1 MSEAAPPALRL
12 RVITSHRLL
21 AEEEVQE
28 VTLPSLDGYVGIF
41 PGHRPLM
48 LALGRG
54 ELVFRAS
61 GREERFSVDGGYAE
75 VRPDLVLIFTELLQ
89 GEPDGPQTG

>member
-1 MSEAAPPALRL
+1 MSEAIPPALRL
-12 RVITSHRLL
+12 RVITSRKLL
-21 AEEEVQE
+21 ADEDVQE

-54 ELVFRAS
+54 ELVYKAL
-61 GREERFSVDGGYAE
+61 GREGRFSVEGGYAE
-75 VRPDLVLIFTELLQ
+75 VRPDLVLVFTELLP

>member
-1 MSEAAPPALRL
+1 MSEAAPLSLRL
-12 RVITSHRLL
+12 RVITSHRQL
-21 AEEEVQE
+21 AEEDVQE
-28 VTLPSLDGYVGIF
+28 VTLPSLDGSVGIF

-54 ELVFRAS
+54 ELAFRAS

-75 VRPDLVLIFTELLQ
+75 VRPDLVLVFTELLQ

>member
-1 MSEAAPPALRL
+1 MSEAAPLSLRL

-28 VTLPSLDGYVGIF
+28 VTIPSLDGYVGIF

-54 ELVFRAS
+54 ELTFRAA

-75 VRPDLVLIFTELLQ
+75 VRPDLVLVFTELLQ

>member
-1 MSEAAPPALRL
+1 MSEAIPPFLRL
-12 RVITSHRLL
+12 RVITSHKLL

>member
-1 MSEAAPPALRL
+1 MSEAAPLSLRL

-28 VTLPSLDGYVGIF
+28 VTIPSLDGYVGIL

-54 ELVFRAS
+54 ELTFRAA

-75 VRPDLVLIFTELLQ
+75 VRPDLVLVFTELLQ

>member
-1 MSEAAPPALRL
+1 MSEAAPPTLRL

>member
-1 MSEAAPPALRL
+1 MSEAAPPSLRL
-12 RVITSHRLL
+12 RVITSHKLL

-75 VRPDLVLIFTELLQ
+75 VRPDLVLIFTELLK